1 MRRMSGEPYSAVC
14 DMELSG
20 ADLDHIPAR
29 NLRVPVVELARVW
42 VTAERRADEVQPYPI
57 RVVNWFMSK

>member
-1 MRRMSGEPYSAVC
+1 
-14 DMELSG
+14 MELSG

-42 VTAERRADEVQPYPI
+42 VTAERRAAEVQPYPI